1 MKEMDMFAPAN
12 KEEKEAL
19 IQNLTKGTAA
29 FGIDLGTTNSA
40 ISVIPKGTAPLII
53 PLRNGKTTLPSCVL
67 WTGEPG
73 EFIVGTEAYEKR
85 YYPNC
90 IYSVKRL
97 MQTPDAI
104 VTLEKDY

>member
-40 ISVIPKGTAPLII
+40 ISYSKGNSSADHSIKKRENNSTIM
-53 PLRNGKTTLPSCVL
+53 CVMD
-67 WTGEPG
+67 WRTRR
-73 EFIVGTEAYEKR
+73 IH
-85 YYPNC
+85 
-90 IYSVKRL
+90 SWH
-97 MQTPDAI
+97 
-104 VTLEKDY
+104 

>member
-40 ISVIPKGTAPLII
+40 ISVM
-53 PLRNGKTTLPSCVL
+53 RRMGKS
-67 WTGEPG
+67 
-73 EFIVGTEAYEKR
+73 YK
-85 YYPNC
+85 
-90 IYSVKRL
+90 
-97 MQTPDAI
+97 
-104 VTLEKDY
+104 

>member
-1 MKEMDMFAPAN
+1 MYCK
-12 KEEKEAL
+12 
-19 IQNLTKGTAA
+19 I
-29 FGIDLGTTNSA
+29 
-40 ISVIPKGTAPLII
+40 
-53 PLRNGKTTLPSCVL
+53 SCVL

-104 VTLEKDY
+104 VTLEKDVILTSIAYGCLL